1 MDGLVWGTQKG
12 CVYCMLQF
20 MLKHSLVMPGCNIVG
35 RQRVEMGELRMDGS
49 VCGVVMG
56 MVGAGV
62 GEAGVI

>member
-1 MDGLVWGTQKG
+1 
-12 CVYCMLQF
+12 MLRF
-20 MLKHSLVMPGCNIVG
+20 MRKHSLVMPGRNFGLCQRAG
-35 RQRVEMGELRMDGS
+35 RMRGGGTAEGGFG